1 MNMLRYIQNMG
12 RSFMFPV
19 SVLPAVALL
28 VGLGFIIIAIN
39 DAFIGWEYLNVIVD
53 FVQAGGFAVL
63 DALAILFAVGLAFGM
78 TKDKSGAA
86 AVTGLVS
93 FTVVSQMLQPENVA
107 AVQGIEVGEVSAAF
121 DVIDNNVL
129 IGIVTGLIS
138 AALYNR
144 FSDVKLPDYLAFF
157 SGRRAVPIIAAFTM
171 VLVAIVM
178 FFVWPFIYD
187 LLFNFGQWISGL
199 GSVGAGLYGFFNR
212 LLIPTGLHHAL
223 NSVFWFDTVG
233 INDIGD
239 FLASEGEQGITGRY
253 QAGFFPIMMFGL
265 PGAALAMYHTAKSE
279 YRKVAASIL
288 FATAF
293 TAFLTGVTE
302 PMEFSFMFLAPLL
315 YVVHALLTGFSM
327 FIAAAFEWTAG
338 FSFSAGAIDF
348 VLSSFNPIANQPYM
362 LLVQGLVFF
371 AIYYFL
377 FRIIITKFDLL
388 TPGRDASIVSDEDES
403 DEISDDAPDSER
415 VQASKYTQQADKI
428 LIGLGGKENIDTLDY
443 CTTRL
448 RININDDE
456 AVDESMIKSSGAHG
470 ITRPGKNNIQVVV
483 GTEVEHVAEEMKKLM

>member
-1 MNMLRYIQNMG
+1 MLRYIQNMG
-12 RSFMFPV
+12 RAFMFPV
-19 SVLPAVALL
+19 SVLPAAALL

-39 DAFIGWEYLNVIVD
+39 DTFIGWEYLNVIVE
-53 FVQAGGFAVL
+53 FVQSGGTAVL

-93 FTVVSQMLQPENVA
+93 FTVVTQMLQPESVA
-107 AVQGIEVGEVSAAF
+107 AIQGIEVTEVGAAF
-121 DVIDNNVL
+121 DVIENNVL

-171 VLVAIVM
+171 VLVTGVLL
-178 FFVWPFIYD
+178 FVWPFLYD

-199 GSVGAGLYGFFNR
+199 GSIGAGLYGFFNR

-233 INDIGD
+233 INDIGN

-265 PGAALAMYHTAKSE
+265 PGAALAMYHTAKTE
-279 YRKVAASIL
+279 YRKAAASVL
-288 FATAF
+288 LATAF

-302 PMEFSFMFLAPLL
+302 PLEFSFMFLAPLL

-327 FIAAAFEWTAG
+327 FVAASFEWTAG
-338 FSFSAGAIDF
+338 FSFSAGAIDY
-348 VLSSFNPIANQPYM
+348 VLSYFNPIASQPYM
-362 LLVQGLVFF
+362 LIVQGLVFF

-377 FRIIITKFDLL
+377 FRIIISKFDLL
-388 TPGRDASIVSDEDES
+388 TPGRDASIISAEEERDEA
-403 DEISDDAPDSER
+403 SDDAADSGR
-415 VQASKYTQQADKI
+415 VAPSKYTDKADKL
-428 LIGLGGKENIDTLDY
+428 LIGLGGKENIDTIDY

-448 RININDDE
+448 RINVNDDSK
-456 AVDESMIKSSGAHG
+456 VDEGELKSAGAHG
-470 ITRPGKNNIQVVV
+470 VVRPGKNNIQVVV
-483 GTEVEHVAEEMKKLM
+483 GTEVEHVAEEMKKLV